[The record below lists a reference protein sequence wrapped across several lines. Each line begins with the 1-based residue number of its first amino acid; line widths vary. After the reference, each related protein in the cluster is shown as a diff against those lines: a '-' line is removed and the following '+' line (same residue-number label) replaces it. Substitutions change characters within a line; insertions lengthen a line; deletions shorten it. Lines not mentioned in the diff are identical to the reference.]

1 LKKQIRKLVGVEY
14 TLILVALFGL
24 LSIGVLA
31 VMSASAVTSMQQYGN
46 AYTIFLKQ
54 ILFILI
60 GLGLLYVGLRLSFE
74 SWEKLGR
81 LSFLIG
87 FGILFITTI
96 FGKNVN
102 GNRNW
107 IPIGPFLIQPS
118 EFAKLSLILFCAF
131 QLKKLQAKDLGST
144 GLLIAVGPISFI
156 FIGLILVGRDMG
168 TALIIAGIAFC
179 LLVIAGIEGKFIL
192 PFLGLGLL
200 GAATLVFGHQNRLK
214 RFKAFLNP
222 FAPDVYKFAGWQPAH
237 SLMGLAS
244 GGLLGVGIGESKQ
257 KWANLAEAHTDFIF
271 SVIGEEMG
279 LLGTMLVVC
288 FSAAMIWGIF
298 RTAIK
303 AKDPFQKFV
312 VAGIGCWFTLQFL
325 ANIATNVSL
334 APVIGVTLPFISYGG
349 SSIIANLTAIGFVL
363 KVAFVQAGVVL
374 PSRSSKRIGS

>member
-1 LKKQIRKLVGVEY
+1 MVGVEY
-14 TLILVALFGL
+14 TLIIIALVGL
-24 LSIGVLA
+24 LSIGILA
-31 VMSASAVTSMQQYGN
+31 VMSASAVNSMQQYGN

-54 ILFILI
+54 MLFMSI
-60 GLGLLYVGLRLSFE
+60 GLVLLYIGLRASFE
-74 SWEKLGR
+74 FWEKIAR

-87 FGILFITTI
+87 TGILFVTSI
-96 FGKNVN
+96 FGRNVN
-102 GNRNW
+102 GNKNW

-131 QLKKLQAKDLGST
+131 QLKKLQGKELGST
-144 GLLIAVGPISFI
+144 GLLIAVGPIAAVFVVLV
-156 FIGLILVGRDMG
+156 LIGRDMG

-179 LLVIAGIEGKFIL
+179 LLVIAGLEGKVIL
-192 PFLGLGLL
+192 PFLALGLI

-244 GGLLGVGIGESKQ
+244 GGLLGVGIGDSKQ

-279 LLGTMLVVC
+279 LLGTMLVVLL
-288 FSAAMIWGIF
+288 SAAMVWGIF
-298 RTAIK
+298 KTSLK
-303 AKDPFQKFV
+303 AKDPFHKFAI
-312 VAGIGCWFTLQFL
+312 AGIGSWFTLQIL
-325 ANIATNVSL
+325 TNIATNVSL

-349 SSIIANLTAIGFVL
+349 SSIISNLIAIGFVL
-363 KVAFVQAGVVL
+363 KVAFDQAGVVV